1 MFLVLLVISMNVFGS
16 PAEAQATPQIRSCE
30 TLFAASGVPLLA
42 GSKAQLAEQVFANWV
57 DNYEDGLAN
66 RGFMGNAIPN
76 TPETSE
82 IAMKHGLIWWGG
94 GFRLVPTLEAAIAH
108 RAQVRGLHEQ
118 KKTLF
123 TDRIVAGLYVLG
135 SESELGVK
143 FDADTSSAGSREQVV
158 AAEKIEELLSRG
170 AYEIDENGQVTRV
183 SAEHLLRR
191 YSAGDFKYMNVSH
204 LPQSAGLNSIVQ
216 SGWVV
221 FKLHGLHDYSTWK
234 SSGSAKKL
242 KKLAV
247 KLMEMGFTIRFNYD
261 HKAAIDMLATQ
272 DRTYVEAVKDGKPGE
287 VVRTVMGNHMNRYSQ
302 KEVYDPALARL
313 LAGKGYSI
321 GVYNEA
327 NELVG
332 GEIGF
337 RNGNHILGESVFYDR
352 RYNFKEHGFDGVDL
366 AKVAAVA
373 LMEILLE
380 NGQPYSDP
388 GMITAYTASM
398 GAELVEFREFREK
411 ILSRQGQGPNDR
423 IEFPETW
430 DPRPANHLE
439 LAFTSLK
446 DRRGQMITANQ
457 VVGRTP
463 AVSEKSLSVGSSM
476 GFERT
481 QLRVVVV
488 NSVAEAQNHARELSN
503 GGNVNISDVPLYLI
517 VEPQKVAELMSQGS
531 NDPNLMFK
539 NWVEGAA
546 GAVWFKNLN
555 HLEHVQS
562 VRPDHLRAMLGA
574 DSALNPVLL
583 GLTPGSS
590 STNTDSLIRDF
601 VVPAWRIR

>member
-1 MFLVLLVISMNVFGS
+1 MNVLDS
-16 PAEAQATPQIRSCE
+16 APEAQAAAAVPQTRSCE
-30 TLFAASGVPLLA
+30 NLFAAASAPLLA
-42 GSKAQLAEQVFANWV
+42 GSKAQLADQVFANWV
-57 DNYEDGLAN
+57 ANYEDGLAN

-108 RAQVRGLHEQ
+108 RAQIRKMHEA
-118 KKTLF
+118 KGTLF
-123 TDRIVAGLYVLG
+123 TDRIVSGLYILG
-135 SESELGVK
+135 SESELGLK
-143 FDADTSSAGSREQVV
+143 FDADPATAGSHEKAV
-158 AAEKIEELLSRG
+158 AAEKVEELLSRG
-170 AYEIDENGQVTRV
+170 AYEIDENGQVTRI
-183 SAEHLLRR
+183 SAEHLMRR

-234 SSGSAKKL
+234 NSGSAKKL

-247 KLMEMGFTIRFNYD
+247 KLMEMGFTIRFNHD

-272 DRTYVEAVKDGKPGE
+272 DRTYVEAAKDGKPGE
-287 VVRTVMGNHMNRYSQ
+287 KVRTVMGNHMNRYSQ
-302 KEVYDPALARL
+302 KEVYEPALARL

-352 RYNFKEHGFDGVDL
+352 RYNYAEHGFDGVDL
-366 AKVAAVA
+366 AKVAAIA
-373 LMEILLE
+373 LMEILNE
-380 NGQPYSDP
+380 KGQPYSDP

-398 GAELVEFREFREK
+398 GAELVEFNEFREK
-411 ILSRQGQGPNDR
+411 ILSRQGEK

-430 DPRPANHLE
+430 DPRPSNHVE
-439 LAFTSLK
+439 LAFGALK
-446 DRRGQMITANQ
+446 NRRGQMVTINKI
-457 VVGRTP
+457 VGRDPIET
-463 AVSEKSLSVGSSM
+463 EKSLGVGRSM

-481 QLRVVVV
+481 QVRVVVV
-488 NSVAEAQNHARELSN
+488 KSVAEAQNHASEIAKGEN
-503 GGNVNISDVPLYLI
+503 ANINDVPLYLI
-517 VEPQKVAELMSQGS
+517 VEPQTVAEIISRGS

-546 GAVWFKNLN
+546 SAVWFKNIN

-562 VRPDHLRAMLGA
+562 VRPDHLRAMLGT
-574 DSALNPVLL
+574 DSALNPVVVNPPH
-583 GLTPGSS
+583 GA
-590 STNTDSLIRDF
+590 STGNTDSLVRDF
-601 VVPAWRIR
+601 TVPAWRIR